1 MRFKRLWAIFNA
13 RNHEFF
19 RDRAAFGWNFLF
31 PFLIILG
38 FGVIFKGDYRSQFN
52 VGVFPIPPGVSIQQS
67 IDNLPDSLIT
77 FKAISVVGFETMIP
91 GLEKLKHHKIDLLVE
106 LGTHPVR
113 YWVSDSSPSGA
124 IVERLLKG
132 ALASPDTGN
141 PFEKKDIQG
150 MQIRYIDWL
159 FPGVLGMNMMFSALY
174 GVGWV
179 VVRYRKNGVLK
190 RLKATPL
197 TAFEYLAA
205 QLLSRIFLLMFT
217 LVIVWVGCDLI
228 IDFRVNGR
236 LLNLFIVFLAGS
248 TCMTALGLVIAS
260 RGTSEEFT
268 NGILNFISWPMMFLS
283 EVWFSIEG
291 APAWLQASAKIFPL
305 THLLTASRK
314 VMNEGQGL
322 FAVMPEITNPGR
334 HDPDFSIG
342 RGRGVFMEQVK
353 TIVPNRIFNFFPS
366 LIDETV
372 YGRGN

>member
-13 RNHEFF
+13 RNREFF

-38 FGVIFKGDYRSQFN
+38 FGVIFKGDYQSQFK
-52 VGVFPIPPGVSIQQS
+52 VGLFPIPPEASVNQEKGS
-67 IDNLPDSLIT
+67 LPDSFAT
-77 FKAISVVGFETMIP
+77 FKAISFVGFETRVQGM
-91 GLEKLKHHKIDLLVE
+91 EKLKHHKIDLLIE
-106 LGTHPVR
+106 AGTQPIR
-113 YWVSDSSPSGA
+113 YWVSDSSPSGVIA
-124 IVERLLKG
+124 ERLLKG
-132 ALASPDTGN
+132 ALAPPETGN
-141 PFEKKDIQG
+141 RFEKKDIQG
-150 MQIRYIDWL
+150 IQVRYIDWL

-205 QLLSRIFLLMFT
+205 QLLSRIYLLMFT

-228 IDFRVNGR
+228 LGFRVYGS
-236 LLNLFIVFLAGS
+236 LLNLFLVFLAGS
-248 TCMTALGLVIAS
+248 ACMTSLGLVIAC

-268 NGILNFISWPMMFLS
+268 NGVLNFISWPMMFLS

-305 THLLTASRK
+305 THLLKAARQ

-322 FAVMPEITNPGR
+322 WAVMPEITILCAMTLVFLLVGAGL
-334 HDPDFSIG
+334 FSWN
-342 RGRGVFMEQVK
+342 K
-353 TIVPNRIFNFFPS
+353 
-366 LIDETV
+366 
-372 YGRGN
+372 